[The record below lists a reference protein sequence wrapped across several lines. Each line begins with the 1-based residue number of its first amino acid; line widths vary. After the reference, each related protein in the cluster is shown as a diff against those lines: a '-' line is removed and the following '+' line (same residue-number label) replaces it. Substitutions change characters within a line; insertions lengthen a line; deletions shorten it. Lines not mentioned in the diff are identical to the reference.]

1 MSTIVKLADPSDA
14 FKRAIGEAIGRL
26 VPTTVL
32 RRRSGEKQW
41 FDTRTREL
49 MMQSRLLIVP
59 GVEHAVQINRVDLC
73 LLELRPRRSMV
84 IQKRVT

>member
-1 MSTIVKLADPSDA
+1 MKLADPSDA
-14 FKRAIGEAIGRL
+14 FKQSIGEAIGGL
-26 VPTTVL
+26 APTTVL
-32 RRRSGEKQW
+32 RRRFGEKQW
-41 FDTRTREL
+41 FDTRAGEL

-84 IQKRVT
+84 IQNGVT